1 MSSMKEHPYISTLKQ
16 QYADKKCSRRDFL
29 RTATL
34 LGLSAGAAYALA
46 GRVAGEAMIGAA
58 KADMPK
64 GGTIRI
70 AMPVQDLTSP
80 HTYSW
85 VQSDITR
92 QVCGYLTRT
101 GQDNITRPFL
111 LESWTTSEDLRSW
124 TLNLRR
130 DVNWH
135 KGRPLSAEDVA
146 WNLKRV
152 LDPAT
157 GSSMLG
163 LMEGYMLEDYET
175 GKKDAEGKAEMSKR
189 LWDANAIEVK
199 DAHTVVLNLKA
210 PQLAVPE
217 HLFHYP
223 MHILDPEENGVFG
236 VGSNGTGA
244 FELVE
249 YEVGRKAVVQARS
262 SYWGGGP
269 YVDRVEFIDLGAQPQ
284 AWVAALSSKQI
295 DGLRVS
301 EVSDQ
306 EVLAGMSHVT
316 IYQAQ
321 TAHTGVARMQ
331 VDQKPFDDAR
341 LRKAM
346 RLAVDTNAVFAIA
359 HRGIGAAAEHHHV
372 AQIHPEYAALPPMQR
387 DVDAAKKLLAEAG
400 YPDGIDLEIAAKNDP
415 TWEMLAVQAMVEQW
429 KEAGIRVSIKAMPSA
444 LFWEVWDKVPFGFTE
459 WAHRPLGTMAL
470 AIAYK
475 SGNAWNESHYANP
488 AFDALIDKA
497 EATPDIEQRR
507 LVMAELET
515 IMQEDGPVV
524 QPLWRG
530 LITGFDSRV
539 QGFTL
544 HPTGYIFAEELAM
557 GS

>member
-175 GKKDAEGKAEMSKR
+175 GKKDAEGKAELSKR

-269 YVDRVEFIDLGAQPQ
+269 HVDRVEFIDLGAQPQ

-301 EVSDQ
+301 EVGDQ
-306 EVLAGMSHVT
+306 DVLEGMSHVT
-316 IYQAQ
+316 VYQAK

-359 HRGIGAAAEHHHV
+359 HRSIGAAAEHHHV

-387 DVDAAKKLLAEAG
+387 DVAAAKKLLAEAG

-415 TWEMLAVQAMVEQW
+415 AWEMLAVQAMVEQW
-429 KEAGIRVSIKAMPSA
+429 KEAGIRVAIKAMPSA

>member
-157 GSSMLG
+157 GR
-163 LMEGYMLEDYET
+163 Y
-175 GKKDAEGKAEMSKR
+175 DA
-189 LWDANAIEVK
+189 D
-199 DAHTVVLNLKA
+199 
-210 PQLAVPE
+210 
-217 HLFHYP
+217 
-223 MHILDPEENGVFG
+223 
-236 VGSNGTGA
+236 
-244 FELVE
+244 
-249 YEVGRKAVVQARS
+249 
-262 SYWGGGP
+262 
-269 YVDRVEFIDLGAQPQ
+269 
-284 AWVAALSSKQI
+284 
-295 DGLRVS
+295 
-301 EVSDQ
+301 
-306 EVLAGMSHVT
+306 
-316 IYQAQ
+316 
-321 TAHTGVARMQ
+321 
-331 VDQKPFDDAR
+331 
-341 LRKAM
+341 
-346 RLAVDTNAVFAIA
+346 
-359 HRGIGAAAEHHHV
+359 
-372 AQIHPEYAALPPMQR
+372 
-387 DVDAAKKLLAEAG
+387 
-400 YPDGIDLEIAAKNDP
+400 
-415 TWEMLAVQAMVEQW
+415 
-429 KEAGIRVSIKAMPSA
+429 
-444 LFWEVWDKVPFGFTE
+444 
-459 WAHRPLGTMAL
+459 
-470 AIAYK
+470 
-475 SGNAWNESHYANP
+475 
-488 AFDALIDKA
+488 
-497 EATPDIEQRR
+497 ATPSTGS
-507 LVMAELET
+507 ET
-515 IMQEDGPVV
+515 KI
-524 QPLWRG
+524 
-530 LITGFDSRV
+530 S
-539 QGFTL
+539 
-544 HPTGYIFAEELAM
+544 
-557 GS
+557 